1 MERILRDHIVD
12 HMLRNGFFSV
22 YQFGFIKGRSAVL
35 QLLCALESW
44 IEAIDEG
51 NSVHVI
57 CADLRKAFDK
67 VPHKRLL
74 EKCRSYGFTEQIMSW
89 LDKFLAGRK
98 QRVLLNGVS
107 SQWEDFKFGIPQG
120 SVLGPLLF
128 LIFINDLPEAV
139 QSTIYLFADDSK
151 IWRTIKD
158 KEDSEILQQDLD
170 KMQKWSEKW
179 LMQYHPDKLKG
190 LCLNNKETVSKREYT
205 VGDVIIKKV
214 TAEKNLGV
222 TVDKDL
228 KFKEHIESKISKGN
242 QMLGVIRRTFQF
254 LDNRMLKLLFKG
266 IVRVHL
272 EYAAPI
278 WSPANK
284 SNIENIETVQRR
296 GTKVLPGMK
305 DLTYEQR
312 LRSLNLPTLRFR
324 RYRGDMIEVFKI
336 MKGIYDNQCLPPLK
350 LKNELGR
357 TRGHS
362 LQLQMSRSRL
372 ELSRTSF
379 CRRVVP
385 I

>member
-1 MERILRDHIVD
+1 MTYNDLHNHIVD

-57 CADLRKAFDK
+57 YADLRKACDK

-89 LDKFLAGRK
+89 LDKFLETK
-98 QRVLLNGVS
+98 S
-107 SQWEDFKFGIPQG
+107 SVEWCFLRWEDVKSGIPQG

-158 KEDSEILQQDLD
+158 KADSEILQQDLD

-190 LCLNNKETVSKREYT
+190 LCLNNRETVPEREYT
-205 VGDVIIKKV
+205 VGDVIIKKGNCR
-214 TAEKNLGV
+214 ERLG
-222 TVDKDL
+222 
-228 KFKEHIESKISKGN
+228 S
-242 QMLGVIRRTFQF
+242 
-254 LDNRMLKLLFKG
+254 
-266 IVRVHL
+266 
-272 EYAAPI
+272 Y
-278 WSPANK
+278 
-284 SNIENIETVQRR
+284 
-296 GTKVLPGMK
+296 
-305 DLTYEQR
+305 
-312 LRSLNLPTLRFR
+312 
-324 RYRGDMIEVFKI
+324 
-336 MKGIYDNQCLPPLK
+336 
-350 LKNELGR
+350 
-357 TRGHS
+357 
-362 LQLQMSRSRL
+362 
-372 ELSRTSF
+372 
-379 CRRVVP
+379 CR
-385 I
+385 